1 MLEPFT
7 GATGLYRFGAA
18 GNILSTM
25 RTLKAI
31 LAVLAT
37 LATVVLLPS
46 LARSDSA
53 PDRHFNRLVKEFIE
67 SELKLFPERATELG
81 DHRFDTRVDDES
93 MKGIE
98 EVISHA
104 AHWKKEFGDIGPTA
118 LTPNEGTDREWLLAR
133 LDGELLWNQ
142 QVKSY
147 ERDPGMYMPTSGVY
161 SLIKRNFAPAAV
173 RIRSVTARE
182 KAALA
187 NLAVARSNLK
197 PERVPQVAIDIELI
211 QMPATIAFFRK
222 DVPEAFASIAEGND
236 KDSFAKANA
245 ALIAAIEDY
254 GKWLKHDLRPRAKG
268 DYAIGADAFSKML
281 ADDDMVT
288 TPLDRLEQIGQDEMH
303 RLQEQLVATAKRIDP
318 NRKPN
323 EIIAAMA
330 TEHPATSQVIP
341 SVNAGLAAIREYV
354 VSHHIAKIP
363 SDVPP
368 IVAETP
374 PFMRATTFASM
385 DSPGPFEKTSEAYFY
400 VTLPDPSWPKEK
412 QEQLLAF
419 YSPPTISDTSVH
431 EVYPG
436 HYVQFLNNRLN
447 PDLVRRIYASGAD
460 VEGWALYCEQMMLDE
475 GLHGSDPHFRL
486 AQLQMA
492 LMRAC
497 RYLVGIR
504 MHTHGMTVAEA
515 TEFFEQNAYQTHH
528 NAEVESLRGTGDP
541 GYLRYQLGKL
551 MILKLREDLRR
562 KEGAAFDLGKF
573 HDAFLAEGALPVPL
587 IRRAMLGNNAG
598 PAL

>member
-1 MLEPFT
+1 
-7 GATGLYRFGAA
+7 
-18 GNILSTM
+18 M
-25 RTLKAI
+25 RTLKAALLI
-31 LAVLAT
+31 LVMLVAFA
-37 LATVVLLPS
+37 LPIAPAQS
-46 LARSDSA
+46 QPAPVASSDA
-53 PDRHFNRLVKEFIE
+53 QFNRDVKEFID

-93 MKGIE
+93 RQGIAA
-98 EVISHA
+98 VISHA
-104 AHWKKEFGDIGPTA
+104 THWKKEFSDVSPAG
-118 LTPNEGTDREWLLAR
+118 LTPAEATDREWLLAQI
-133 LDGELLWNQ
+133 DGELLWNQ

-161 SLIKRNFAPAAV
+161 SLIQRNFAPAAV
-173 RIRSVTARE
+173 RMRAVTARE

-187 NLAVARSNLK
+187 NLAAAKSNLK
-197 PERVPQVAIDIELI
+197 PERVPPIAIDIELM
-211 QMPATIAFFRK
+211 QLPATIAFFRK
-222 DVPEAFASIAEGND
+222 DLVEAFASVPEGKD
-236 KDSFAKANA
+236 KESFIKATS
-245 ALIAAIEDY
+245 ALTATIEGY
-254 GKWLKHDLRPRAKG
+254 GKWLKDDLRPHARG

-288 TPLDRLEQIGQDEMH
+288 TPLDKLEQIGQDEMH
-303 RLQEQLVATAKRIDP
+303 RLQKQFVATAKLIDA
-318 NRKPN
+318 NRTPS
-323 EIIAAMA
+323 EVAAAMA
-330 TEHPATSQVIP
+330 TQHPEPSQVIP

-354 VSHHIAKIP
+354 VSHHIARIP
-363 SDVPP
+363 SMVPP

-447 PDLVRRIYASGAD
+447 PDLVRKIYASGAD

-475 GLHGSDPHFRL
+475 GLHRGDPHFRL

-504 MHTHGMTVAEA
+504 MHTHGMTVAQA
-515 TEFFEQNAYQTHH
+515 TAFFEQSAYQTHH
-528 NAEVESLRGTGDP
+528 NAEVEALRGTGDP

-551 MILKLREDLRR
+551 MILKLREDLQRQ
-562 KEGAAFDLGKF
+562 EGAAFDLGKF

-587 IRRAMLGNNAG
+587 IRRAMLGENAG